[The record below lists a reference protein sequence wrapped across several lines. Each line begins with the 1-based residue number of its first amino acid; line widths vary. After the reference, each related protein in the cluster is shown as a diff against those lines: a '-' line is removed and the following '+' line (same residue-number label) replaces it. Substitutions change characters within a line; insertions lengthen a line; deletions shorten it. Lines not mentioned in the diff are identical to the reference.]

1 MTNFTYYKPS
11 CDNLKCFSRSS
22 KFRRVGLGQHSICSK
37 DKSDLV
43 VVSGLS
49 LLHFKWRSR
58 QHMINKVM
66 QNESLLLVQDDGT
79 TTRRRGGHSYG
90 GESYYESEDID
101 KWIAVNVGSSSDVI
115 TGLSGF
121 LS

>member
-1 MTNFTYYKPS
+1 
-11 CDNLKCFSRSS
+11 
-22 KFRRVGLGQHSICSK
+22 
-37 DKSDLV
+37 
-43 VVSGLS
+43 
-49 LLHFKWRSR
+49 
-58 QHMINKVM
+58 MINKVM